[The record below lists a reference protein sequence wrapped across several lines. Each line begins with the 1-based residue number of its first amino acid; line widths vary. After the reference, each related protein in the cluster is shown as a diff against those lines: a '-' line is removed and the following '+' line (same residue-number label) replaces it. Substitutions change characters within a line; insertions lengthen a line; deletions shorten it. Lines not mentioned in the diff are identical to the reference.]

1 MNFRISEQKTNIMKE
16 TKYLRMVMD
25 EHLTFQNHTNTVKLR
40 LNRANSLLAKLRHY
54 VNPVLLRTTYY
65 VVFESHLRYGCQL
78 REHQSYKL
86 FEKNP
91 KQSTKNSKFSKRITT
106 K

>member
-25 EHLTFQNHTNTVKLR
+25 EHLTFQNHTDTVKLR

-54 VNPVLLRTTYY
+54 VNPILLRTTYY
-65 VVFESHLRYGCQL
+65 VVFEFHLRYGCQL
-78 REHQSYKL
+78 WEQKQTPVL
-86 FEKNP
+86 QIIEKNP
-91 KQSTKNSKFSKRITT
+91 KQSSKNCKF
-106 K
+106 

>member
-1 MNFRISEQKTNIMKE
+1 MNFRISEQKTNVMKE

-25 EHLTFQNHTNTVKLR
+25 EHLTFQNHTDTVKLR

-54 VNPVLLRTTYY
+54 VNLVLLRTTYY

-86 FEKNP
+86 LKKIQNKALRTVNFQNP
-91 KQSTKNSKFSKRITT
+91 
-106 K
+106 